1 MESLELHHWIALAI
15 AALFTGMA
23 KSGVVGL
30 GMISIPLLAATFPS
44 RESTGTLLL
53 LLIFGDVCAVTLYRR
68 HAEWKI
74 LLKLFPAAMVGI
86 VIGWRLMAYV
96 DNAELRVII
105 GVIVLVLVGLQ
116 TVLRR
121 VGLGVAAAHPAGAA
135 TTGILAGISTMMAN
149 AAGPLM
155 VLYMLLLKLEKQKFV
170 GTLAWYFFVL
180 NLFKVPFSAGLGL
193 ITLDTVKMDAL
204 MIPIVVVGALS
215 GFYLVKVI
223 PQRVFELLVS
233 VLAAAGGIYLIVG

>member
-1 MESLELHHWIALAI
+1 MDALELHHWIALGL

-53 LLIFGDVCAVTLYRR
+53 LLIIGDVCAVTLYRR
-68 HAEWKI
+68 HVEWKI
-74 LLKLFPAAMVGI
+74 LLRLFPAAMIGI
-86 VIGWRLMAYV
+86 VVGWRCMAHV
-96 DNAELRVII
+96 NNEELRIII
-105 GVIVLVLVGLQ
+105 GAIVLALIGMQ

-121 VGLGVAAAHPAGAA
+121 AGISAAAAHPAGAA
-135 TTGILAGISTMMAN
+135 ATGVLAGVSTMMAN

-155 VLYMLLLKLEKQKFV
+155 ALYMLLLKLEKQRFV
-170 GTLAWYFFVL
+170 GTLAWYFFIL
-180 NLFKVPFSAGLGL
+180 NLYKVPFSAGLGL
-193 ITLDTVKMDAL
+193 ITWDTVKMDAL
-204 MIPIVVVGALS
+204 MIPLVVVGAL
-215 GFYLVKVI
+215 GGYYLVKVI

-233 VLAAAGGIYLIVG
+233 ALAAAGGIYLIAG